1 MKKSL
6 LTLTHA
12 LAFAAITFSLAV
24 CAQAQTVPPSAASNG
39 QPPADRWRRSR
50 QQTATF
56 MAWPRAALTTR
67 RSGHR
72 LSLPVLAL

>member
-6 LTLTHA
+6 LTLTYA
-12 LAFAAITFSLAV
+12 LAFAAITFILAV
-24 CAQAQTVPPSAASNG
+24 CAQAQTITAISSRG
-39 QPPADRWRRSR
+39 RRSR